1 MSKIQLAYFQ
11 VRGRAEAIR
20 TLLVDNNVEYEEADV
35 GPRDNWVNNWKP
47 KMAFGQCPWLKD
59 GDVELVQSNTMLRY
73 LARKLDLYGA
83 NNVEASRADMIN
95 DGVEDLRVA
104 YTRMIYQNYEE
115 GKGPFIAEL
124 PGKLQCF
131 ETLMKNG
138 GDYILGGKVC
148 FADYNLFDLLD
159 ALVTLSS
166 PCLDA
171 FPTLKAYYDRVMNRP
186 GVQKRRSTDHFK
198 GLTING
204 NGKQ

>member
-104 YTRMIYQNYEE
+104 YTRMIYQNYN
-115 GKGPFIAEL
+115 
-124 PGKLQCF
+124 
-131 ETLMKNG
+131 LMKNG
-138 GDYILGGKVC
+138 GDYILGSKVC

-198 GLTING
+198 GLPING